1 MDSTAHEDLLE
12 RARAWLAQDPDPD
25 TRAELRALLEGAEV
39 GDADALDALHDRFAT
54 RLAFGTKRMGAL
66 FQVSVGATRMGT
78 TRDADRSSP
87 STSMTWIRTSSKA
100 PATAVVKSRGGA

>member
-39 GDADALDALHDRFAT
+39 GDADALDALHDRFAA
-54 RLAFGTKRMGAL
+54 RLAFGTAGGSLARTPVPSPGAGA
-66 FQVSVGATRMGT
+66 VSA
-78 TRDADRSSP
+78 ASSARA
-87 STSMTWIRTSSKA
+87 RTA
-100 PATAVVKSRGGA
+100 